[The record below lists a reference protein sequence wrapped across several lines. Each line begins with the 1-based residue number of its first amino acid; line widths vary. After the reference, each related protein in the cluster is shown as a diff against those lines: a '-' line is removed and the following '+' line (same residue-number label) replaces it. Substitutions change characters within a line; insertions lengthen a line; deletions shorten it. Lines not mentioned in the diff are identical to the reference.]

1 MEKWRGRMK
10 TRISFHDA
18 NTQKPA
24 ESADPGVIVA
34 SSAGLGWRGAHVERG
49 YNSHFTPDNVVVP
62 DHYFAL
68 LTSHD
73 FSWEWKDGKK
83 FRRHTMR
90 NGQIWINPA
99 GVPFSHRIVE
109 YSEFVLLTLDPGAIA
124 NAAGDD
130 RLVSRVEFHRRHNM
144 EDPRLRGLI
153 LSLIREAESGGMMGP
168 LFVESL
174 VVELAVHF
182 LRQYAVQ
189 IVPLGGEAGLS
200 GQRLRRCLDYIH
212 SGSDTLTIEAIAKE
226 AGMSQYH
233 FIRAFRRVMRVTPHQ
248 YVLQCR
254 LAKARED
261 IERGNAP
268 ISQIAS
274 ELGFSDQSHFG
285 RLFKR
290 RYGVT
295 PGHFARTLR
304 AVALNRR
311 VLG

>member
-1 MEKWRGRMK
+1 MK
-10 TRISFHDA
+10 TRIPFQDA
-18 NTQKPA
+18 DTQKPA

-34 SSAGLGWRGAHVERG
+34 SSAGLGWKGAHVERG

-62 DHYFAL
+62 NHYFAL

-109 YSEFVLLTLDPGAIA
+109 YSEFVLLTLDPGEILSAT
-124 NAAGDD
+124 GDD

-153 LSLIREAESGGMMGP
+153 LSLIREAESGGMMGRI
-168 LFVESL
+168 FVESL

-182 LRQYAVQ
+182 LRSYAVQ
-189 IVPLGGEAGLS
+189 IVPLGGETGLS

-212 SGSDTLTIEAIAKE
+212 SGQSGALTLTAVAKE
-226 AGMSQYH
+226 AGMSKWR
-233 FIRAFRRVMRVTPHQ
+233 FIRAFRRVMSVTPHQ
-248 YVLQCR
+248 YVLECR
-254 LAKARED
+254 LARARED
-261 IERGNAP
+261 IERGDAP

-295 PGHFARTLR
+295 PGHFSRTRR
-304 AVALNRR
+304 AVP
-311 VLG
+311 

>member
-1 MEKWRGRMK
+1 MK
-10 TRISFHDA
+10 TRISFQDA
-18 NTQKPA
+18 DTQKPA

-34 SSAGLGWRGAHVERG
+34 SSAGLGWKGAHVERG

-62 DHYFAL
+62 NHYFAL

-99 GVPFSHRIVE
+99 YVPFSHRIVE
-109 YSEFVLLTLDPGAIA
+109 YSEFVLLTLDPAEIG
-124 NAAGDD
+124 NAADDD

-144 EDPRLRGLI
+144 DDPRLRGLI
-153 LSLIREAESGGMMGP
+153 LSLIREAESGGMMGR

-174 VVELAVHF
+174 VAELAIHY
-182 LRQYAVQ
+182 LRQYAVET
-189 IVPLGGEAGLS
+189 VPLRTETGLS
-200 GQRLRRCLDYIH
+200 GWRLQSCLDYIH
-212 SGSDTLTIEAIAKE
+212 ASHSGALTLTAIAKE
-226 AGMSQYH
+226 AGMSKYH
-233 FIRAFRRVMRVTPHQ
+233 FIRSFRRALSVTPHQ
-248 YVLQCR
+248 YVLECR
-254 LAKARED
+254 LARAREN
-261 IERGNAP
+261 IESGDTS

-295 PGHFARTLR
+295 PGHFSRT
-304 AVALNRR
+304 RR
-311 VLG
+311 GAP

>member
-1 MEKWRGRMK
+1 MK
-10 TRISFHDA
+10 TRIPFHDA
-18 NTQKPA
+18 NTGKLA
-24 ESADPGVIVA
+24 DSADPGVIVA
-34 SSAGLGWRGAHVERG
+34 SSAGLGWTGAHVERG

-62 DHYFAL
+62 KHYFAM

-90 NGQIWINPA
+90 NGQIWVNPA
-99 GVPFSHRIVE
+99 GEPFSHRITE

-124 NAAGDD
+124 NAVGDD

-153 LSLIREAESGGMMGP
+153 QSLIREAESGGMMGR

-174 VVELAVHF
+174 VVELSVHF
-182 LRQYAVQ
+182 LRQYAAQ
-189 IVPLGGEAGLS
+189 PVPLEGEAGL
-200 GQRLRRCLDYIH
+200 GGRRLSRCLDYIH
-212 SGSDTLTIEAIAKE
+212 SGHSTALAIEAIAKE
-226 AGMSQYH
+226 TGMSKYH
-233 FIRAFRRVMRVTPHQ
+233 FIRAFRRAMGVTPHQ
-248 YVLQCR
+248 YVLEWR
-254 LAKARED
+254 LAKAREE
-261 IERGNAP
+261 IERADTP
-268 ISQIAS
+268 IIQIAN

-295 PGHFARTLR
+295 PGHFAR
-304 AVALNRR
+304 ARR
-311 VLG
+311 GFP